1 MAQSVT
7 IWHNGAVMGQVP
19 SPVPSGP
26 SLADTLNT
34 SFSGT
39 YAASK
44 ATRLSVVGATDLA
57 PYTVVLDSVTKARFL
72 GIRVINGSSIKALL
86 TSPSGTDQAIKVS
99 SLLLWHSPNSGDE
112 ITAIKLVGT
121 ADIELLIAGDV
132 S

>member
-7 IWHNGAVMGQVP
+7 IWHSGAVTGQP
-19 SPVPSGP
+19 TPVPGGP
-26 SLADTLNT
+26 SLSDMLNT
-34 SFSGT
+34 SFCGT
-39 YAASK
+39 YGSSK
-44 ATRLSVVGATDLA
+44 AGRPSVVGATDLV
-57 PYTVVLDSVTKARFL
+57 PYVVTLDTITKVRFL
-72 GIRVINGSSIKALL
+72 GIRVINGSSIKVKL
-86 TSPSGTDQAIKVS
+86 TSPAGTDQVLQVS